1 MGVAAA
7 VGSRTDGLNSAVQT
21 SPVCLPGISP
31 IARTRDS
38 SDSGRVKP
46 LRIRACW
53 KRSADG
59 DEGSVAIE
67 AAIAL
72 PPLIMFLCLAI
83 AGGRLVMSGAK
94 IDSASEDAAR
104 EASIHR
110 TVAAAQDAAHAAAL
124 ESLDD
129 QGITCASVSVSVNT
143 RGLSVPVGQ
152 VGTVSVTVN
161 CTVSLSDLLLP
172 GVPGAR
178 TLTSTATSVVDQ
190 YRQRRD
196 G

>member
-1 MGVAAA
+1 M
-7 VGSRTDGLNSAVQT
+7 
-21 SPVCLPGISP
+21 
-31 IARTRDS
+31 
-38 SDSGRVKP
+38 
-46 LRIRACW
+46 RIRARW
-53 KRSADG
+53 KRPAGRDK
-59 DEGSVAIE
+59 GSVAIE
-67 AAIAL
+67 AAIVL

-110 TVAAAQDAAHAAAL
+110 TLAAAQDAAHTAAL

-129 QGITCASVSVSVNT
+129 QGITCASAGVSVST
-143 RGLSVPVGQ
+143 SGLNVPVGQ
-152 VGTVSVTVN
+152 VGTVTVTVN

-190 YRQRRD
+190 YRQRGD
-196 G
+196 